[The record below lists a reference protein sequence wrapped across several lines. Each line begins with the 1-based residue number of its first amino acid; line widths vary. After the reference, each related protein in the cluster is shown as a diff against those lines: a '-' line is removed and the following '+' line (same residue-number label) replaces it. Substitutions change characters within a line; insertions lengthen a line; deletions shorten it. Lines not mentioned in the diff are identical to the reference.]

1 MKNILY
7 SFGGIMLGA
16 ALALGFAACSP
27 EEFDSPKEA
36 GIPEAIDYEDA
47 VRIEV
52 DQETN
57 YAYFYFDSQRGVM
70 PVWII
75 DGKNYSSNF
84 TISKYYRKAG
94 DYAVEVK
101 IANANG
107 VSDGS
112 ISKTFHVDKT
122 KMSGFPGFVY
132 ESPFNLWTKATKK
145 INSFWYAPG
154 WNQIAD
160 PVCSFDGDV
169 FSLTLPEATTD
180 QWQAQM
186 HVGTDI
192 SLPEGEHYDG
202 SVIFTS
208 TTDLENVTMKIHPDG
223 DDDDAHSFFCNQKIN
238 LTAGEPAAFFF
249 SDLEAAVDMNNLVYT
264 FDFGG
269 NPAGCEITIENII
282 IKKHSDDDGT
292 VLPELPKEQEP
303 NWVDVDSEENL
314 FSNFTFTN
322 SFWYAPGWTQI
333 ADPTI
338 TDNGDGSYTVSLPT
352 AASERWQAQVAFNT
366 NLEITDP
373 SVVYDFTCTME
384 SNVDIPAVMFKL
396 VETDES
402 EEVKHDNNYFFADEM
417 PVNSGVNKFWR
428 SKLTP
433 KEGTAMH
440 AVTLIF
446 DFGTCPGDTEVKI
459 SNIIL
464 QKHKD

>member
-1 MKNILY
+1 MKKILY
-7 SFGGIMLGA
+7 SLGKGALFA
-16 ALALGFAACSP
+16 ALTWGFTACSP
-27 EEFDSPKEA
+27 EEFNSPNEA
-36 GIPEAIDYEDA
+36 GIPVAADYENA
-47 VRIEV
+47 VRIV
-52 DQETN
+52 VNQETN
-57 YAYFYFDSQRGVM
+57 YANFYFESGDGVM

-75 DGKNYSSNF
+75 DGKNYSSDF
-84 TISKYYRKAG
+84 TMSKYYRKAG
-94 DYAVEVK
+94 DYSVEVK

-122 KMSGFPGFVY
+122 KMTGFGGFVY
-132 ESPFNLWTKATKK
+132 ESPFNLWTKATKQ

-154 WNQIAD
+154 WSQIAD
-160 PVCSFDGDV
+160 PTYSFDGDA

-192 SLPEGEHYDG
+192 SLPAGEHYDG

-208 TTDLENVTMKIHPDG
+208 TLDIKNVTMKIHPDG
-223 DDDDAHSFFCNQKIN
+223 DDDDAHSFFCSQKIN

-249 SDLEAAVDMNNLVYT
+249 SDLEAAVDMNNIVYT

-269 NPAGCEITIENII
+269 NPAGCGITIENIV

-292 VLPELPKEQEP
+292 VLPDLPKEQEP
-303 NWVDVDSEENL
+303 TWVDVNSEENL

-322 SFWYAPGWTQI
+322 SFYYAPGWSQI
-333 ADPTI
+333 ADPTV
-338 TDNGDGSYTVSLPT
+338 TDNGDGTYTVSLPT
-352 AASERWQAQVAFNT
+352 AAPERWQAQVAFNT
-366 NLEITDP
+366 NLEIADP
-373 SVVYDFTCTME
+373 SVVYDFTCTVE

-396 VETDES
+396 VQTDEGDT
-402 EEVKHDNNYFFADEM
+402 KHDNNYFFADEM
-417 PVNSGVNKFWR
+417 PVNSGINKFWR
-428 SKLTP
+428 SKFTP
-433 KEGTAMH
+433 NEGTAMH
-440 AVTLIF
+440 AVTLVF
-446 DFGTCPGDTEVKI
+446 DFGTCPDGTEVKI